1 MKILF
6 KMMMGILLV
15 IMLLFVAAHF
25 WPDGVLRPETENLL
39 RLNTSLIPPEQN
51 AYFTFY
57 GMDAPLDRNA
67 HAVGYEKATALN
79 LASAEFLK
87 TGNHALIPDER
98 WGNPPITKEDDE
110 GFLCKPT
117 KEACFDKFFVNE
129 QKIRSLTNNLA
140 AWLARYKSLY
150 QRPRYHHAVMPS
162 AFTDMGLPNFVLY
175 LRLHR
180 LLLAEI
186 GCDYL
191 SGNKADALTALQK
204 DISYL
209 RGVFADINIL
219 ITRVFIIF
227 MLRSDLHLYAQMLD
241 MPDAPPEALT
251 WNIPLLA
258 ENERTLEHVMRYE
271 FGIPA
276 SIYDM
281 LAAHPQ
287 TCLEEFKE
295 MPKWEKM
302 LLSILP
308 FKRNATLNLLV
319 PAYLKIVEMSHLSAP
334 EVVRLEKEFS
344 AKPTQSVRIPD
355 YFTNPAGIILYRNAS
370 PDFTGAVSRTHAL
383 DGLIRLVNLKQR
395 ILAQRIPD
403 NRILAFLQEQAAEY
417 GDPYTGQAMQWNA
430 DRRTIGF
437 LSPFKAQTYIDELRL
452 PESRQ

>member
-1 MKILF
+1 
-6 KMMMGILLV
+6 
-15 IMLLFVAAHF
+15 MLLFVAAHL
-25 WPDGVLRPETENLL
+25 WPDDALFPETENLL
-39 RLNTSLIPPEQN
+39 RPNASPIPPEQN
-51 AYFTFY
+51 SYFTFY
-57 GMDAPLDRNA
+57 GMDAPLTQDA
-67 HAVGYEKATALN
+67 HAVGYKKATALN

-87 TGNHALIPDER
+87 TGNRALISDER
-98 WGNPPITKEDDE
+98 WGEPPITKEDDE

-117 KEACFDKFFVNE
+117 KEACFDKFFANE
-129 QKIRSLTNNLA
+129 QKIRSLTNKLA

-150 QRPRYHHAVMPS
+150 QRPRYYHAVMPS
-162 AFTDMGLPNFVLY
+162 AFTDMGLPDFVLY

-191 SGNKADALTALQK
+191 TENKSGALNALQQ
-204 DISYL
+204 DIIYL
-209 RGVFADINIL
+209 RGVLADVNVL
-219 ITRVFIIF
+219 ITRSFIIY

-241 MPDAPPEALT
+241 VQDVPPEALT

-271 FGIPA
+271 FGILA

-287 TCLEEFKE
+287 TGLEEFKE

-334 EVVRLEKEFS
+334 EAVRLEKEFS
-344 AKPTQSVRIPD
+344 VKPTQRVRILD
-355 YFTNPAGIILYRNAS
+355 YFKNPVGIILYRNAF

-395 ILAQRIPD
+395 ILAQRILDDRTP
-403 NRILAFLQEQAAEY
+403 AFLQEQAVNY
-417 GDPYTGQAMQWNA
+417 GDPYTGQAMRWDVNH
-430 DRRTIGF
+430 RTIGF
-437 LSPFKAQTYIDELRL
+437 FSPFKPQTIIDEIHLPKLRQ
-452 PESRQ
+452 E